1 MLNRITAPHCHVQ
14 TMLMAINKSIFLRS
28 ALFAL
33 VFGICSLAAMGGPA
47 DPRTAVLSGRV
58 VDPNGHA
65 ISGAVVRLQL
75 KSGVFHRSATTDDGG
90 SFQCTALPPGAYVVT
105 ADAKGFAPLSRELAL
120 AAGDSHSLDLTL
132 QLGSIAEEVVVGVTR
147 LAATP
152 ESIESIPGSVGII
165 DRATI
170 ESSRPV
176 TSTEAL
182 RKIAGVNVRDE
193 EGLGLRP
200 NVGIRG
206 LNPTRSSKVLLLEDG
221 IPLTYAPYGDN
232 ASYYHPP
239 IERFEGA
246 EVLKGSGQILY
257 GPQTVGGVINYVTP
271 NPPTDWSGALTVV
284 GGNRDYFNGHINY
297 GGTWKETG
305 LLFGYTRKRSEE
317 RREGKSVDLGGR
329 RITKTKSISGVA

>member
-33 VFGICSLAAMGGPA
+33 VFGICTLATMGRPA

-58 VDPNGHA
+58 ADPNGHA
-65 ISGAVVRLQL
+65 ISGAVIRLQL
-75 KSGVFHRSATTDDGG
+75 KSGVFHRSATTDDNG
-90 SFQCTALPPGAYVVT
+90 SFEYTALPPGTYVVA
-105 ADAKGFAPLSRELAL
+105 ADAKGFNPLSREVAL
-120 AAGDSHSLDLTL
+120 AAGDTRALDLTL

-152 ESIESIPGSVGII
+152 ESIEGIPGSVEII
-165 DRATI
+165 ERATI

-176 TSTEAL
+176 TSTEVL
-182 RKIAGVNVRDE
+182 RKISGVNVRDE

-239 IERFEGA
+239 IDRFESV
-246 EVLKGSGQILY
+246 EMLKGSGQILY
-257 GPQTVGGVINYVTP
+257 GPQTIGGVVNYITP
-271 NPPTDWSGALTVV
+271 IPPSSREGSITLT
-284 GGNRDYFNGHINY
+284 GGNRSYFNGNLTY
-297 GGTWKETG
+297 GDTFGNTG
-305 LLFGYTRKRSEE
+305 LLFGFTRKQ
-317 RREGKSVDLGGR
+317 GQV
-329 RITKTKSISGVA
+329 